1 MTSKLRPPGFFRKTD
16 LIANLPKQGPFA
28 PDDGMGLA
36 DGTAIPTPEGWTVMG
51 EVNAGQK
58 VFDHRGCICTVV
70 EVRPQGI
77 VPGYRVRFDD
87 RSSLVVGGRQEW
99 ITISDHDRERFRDR
113 TQDPELWST
122 PALFGITTGDIGRS
136 LIRNVG
142 GTLKTNHSI
151 PLCQPLQLSDK
162 DLPIEPHL
170 LGVWLGDGSRDAPL
184 IHCDWADEPHYQQIA
199 KAAGESWRILRE
211 KNNVLTCTMSRGGQP
226 LFLTRLRML
235 GVRSDK
241 HIPALY
247 LRAGNEQRLALLR
260 GLMDSDGHVDS
271 RGWAEYTSISYELA
285 QGVRELA
292 LTLGQKATLHRG
304 RATLNGRFISDKF
317 RVFFAPT
324 LMVVGLP
331 RKIKKLEPALRYR
344 SQVPLPR
351 TAQRYIYSV
360 TPVGRMKTTSI
371 VVDSPSRLILAG
383 RGLIPILMPPKERL
397 SKPS

>member
-16 LIANLPKQGPFA
+16 LIANLPRQGPFA

-87 RSSLVVGGRQEW
+87 RSSLVAGGRQEW

-122 PALFGITTGDIGRS
+122 PALFGITTRDIGGS
-136 LIRNVG
+136 LIRDVG

-151 PLCQPLQLSDK
+151 PLCCPLRLSDM

-184 IHCDWADEPHYQQIA
+184 VHCDHNDEPHYQRIA
-199 KAAGESWRILRE
+199 QAAGESWRILR
-211 KNNVLTCTMSRGGQP
+211 KKDNVLTCTMSHGGQP

-235 GVRSDK
+235 GVWSNK
-241 HIPALY
+241 HVPTCY
-247 LRAGNEQRLALLR
+247 LRAGTEQRLALLR

-271 RGWAEYTSISYELA
+271 RGWAEFTSISHELA
-285 QGVRELA
+285 QGVLELA

-304 RATLNGRFISDKF
+304 LATLYGRFISDKF

-324 LMVVGLP
+324 QMVVGLP
-331 RKIKKLEPALRYR
+331 RKVLKLGPALRYR

-351 TAQRYIYSV
+351 AAQRYIYSV
-360 TPVGRMKTTSI
+360 TPVGHVRTTCI
-371 VVDSPSRLILAG
+371 VVDSPSHLVLAG
-383 RGLIPILMPPKERL
+383 RSLIPTLTPQP
-397 SKPS
+397 